1 MYLDGFVVGT
11 LCRASEASHSIVRA
25 CTNLIQRLRRDRVL
39 LKSHI

>member
-25 CTNLIQRLRRDRVL
+25 YTNLIHRLRNRVL